1 MNKDDII
8 KITRSVNIGRDI
20 YRESYVKNIYA
31 SSDGKVAK
39 VIFNNHGIESKRIL
53 PQETTNSG
61 HKRVYGNRFYNHLL
75 VHRLVYDCWSGEE
88 LDNNLVVHHVDA
100 NPSNNDI
107 SNLRQITQKEN
118 IQHAIEIGNFCKAH
132 NKKITVFDS
141 ETNTSKNYDSVHDFL
156 IDIGAPEYM
165 IENGSSANLR
175 KRREYD
181 RYTVIKAQ

>member
-1 MNKDDII
+1 MNKDDVI
-8 KITRSVNIGRDI
+8 KITRTVNIYGDI
-20 YRESYVKNIYA
+20 YKESYVKNIYT
-31 SSDGKVAK
+31 SSDGEVAK
-39 VIFNNHGIESKRIL
+39 VIFNDHGVESTRIL
-53 PQETTNSG
+53 PQETMHG
-61 HKRVYGNRFYNHLL
+61 GYKRVRRGATTHLS

-88 LDNNLVVHHVDA
+88 LDNNLVIDHIDA

-141 ETNTSKNYDSVHDFL
+141 ETNTSKDYDSVHDFL

-165 IENGSSANLR
+165 IENGGSAGLR